1 MNLVDLLIVAAAV
14 AYGLAGMRNGAL
26 SGLLSMGGFIAGA
39 VIGSQIAHRVASAIT
54 SSDGQVVVALAVLI
68 AGALLGQAVGAFIA
82 SRLRAHL
89 TWRPAQTVDSS
100 LGAVVSVLGVLI
112 VAWMIALPLASA
124 PVPSLSRE
132 IRESKVVHAVDDV
145 MPSPVRAVYTSLR
158 QSIVARSGFPDFFG
172 ALNPSRIR
180 GVPAPDSALA
190 TSAAVVRDRASVVK
204 IRSQSDSCNR
214 GSEGSG
220 FVYAGGRVLTNAHV
234 VAGMTSIT
242 VEAGAIRRSARVVL
256 FDPKR
261 DVAVLAVGGLDVPAL
276 SFDPTPAAS
285 GTDAVVAGY
294 PEDGPFDVE
303 PARIRSRERI
313 SGSDIYQDDGTRVSR
328 DIYAVRSVVRPGNSG
343 GPLLGTD
350 GRVLG
355 VVFATAVDSADT
367 GYALTAAE
375 VAADAAAGRNSSA
388 AVTTRSCT

>member
-1 MNLVDLLIVAAAV
+1 MNLVDLLIVVAAI
-14 AYGLAGMRNGAL
+14 AYGLAGLRNGAL
-26 SGLLSMGGFIAGA
+26 SGLLSMGGFIGGA
-39 VIGSQIAHRVASAIT
+39 VIGAQIAHRVASSIT
-54 SSDGQVVVALAVLI
+54 SSDGEVVVALAVLI
-68 AGALLGQAVGAFIA
+68 AGALIGQALGVLVA

-112 VAWMIALPLASA
+112 VTWMIALPLASA

-145 MPSPVRAVYTSLR
+145 MPSPVREVYSSLR

-172 ALNPSRIR
+172 ALDPSRIR
-180 GVPAPDSALA
+180 GVPAPDAALG
-190 TSAAVVRDRASVVK
+190 TSAAVARARASVVK
-204 IRSQSDSCNR
+204 IRSQSDSCDR

-220 FVYAGGRVLTNAHV
+220 FVYADGRVLTNAHV
-234 VAGMTSIT
+234 VAGMTSIR
-242 VEAGAIRRSARVVL
+242 VEAGAVHRSARVVL
-256 FDPKR
+256 FDPQR
-261 DVAVLAVGGLDVPAL
+261 DVAVLAVSGLDVPAL
-276 SFDPTPAAS
+276 TFDPTPAAS
-285 GTDAVVAGY
+285 GTDAIVAGY

-303 PARIRSRERI
+303 PARIRNRERI
-313 SGSDIYQDDGTRVSR
+313 NGSDIYQDDGTRVSR

-343 GPLLGTD
+343 GPLLGID

-375 VAADAAAGRNSSA
+375 VASDARAGRDRSA
-388 AVTTRSCT
+388 AVSTRSCT